1 MQVIMNNK
9 YNTLR
14 YTKVISDLMILNICW
29 ILAYFIRFYTTIN
42 HPQGI
47 PPLILYIKLVP
58 FISFF
63 WISSLII
70 NGTWQRLGQFRAQF
84 RESLETVQTILL
96 SILLIITFT
105 YFYEEYRYSR
115 LTLLIFSF
123 LLIFSIPL
131 GRSICRKII
140 RLYLRNTDHRKALI
154 IGSDSNLKHSIDLIT
169 SNKMEK
175 YEIVGVID
183 SESTPKAPAWLTQ
196 NMPWISKPSDW
207 ASYLTSKD
215 IQTIFV
221 ALPQN
226 SNFSDSDLAEISNQ
240 ISDIKIIPDIRKF
253 SQFSSGI
260 EIFNG
265 TPIFQIH
272 ESPLNGLGLGL
283 KRSIDV
289 LGSFVGI
296 MLLSPVMLIISCM
309 VKMSSRGPI
318 FYKQERMGV
327 DGKIFSCLK
336 FRSMPIDAEAK
347 TGAIWSSLGDNRS
360 TPIGKI
366 LRRTSL
372 DEIPQLFNVLAGD
385 MSLVGPRPERPVF
398 VNDFRKHVPGY
409 MLRHKVK
416 AGITGWA
423 QVNGWRGNTSI
434 EKRIEHDLYYIKNW
448 TIWLDIKILLLTI
461 EELRSGRNAY

>member
-1 MQVIMNNK
+1 LK
-9 YNTLR
+9 
-14 YTKVISDLMILNICW
+14 
-29 ILAYFIRFYTTIN
+29 
-42 HPQGI
+42 
-47 PPLILYIKLVP
+47 
-58 FISFF
+58 
-63 WISSLII
+63 
-70 NGTWQRLGQFRAQF
+70 
-84 RESLETVQTILL
+84 
-96 SILLIITFT
+96 
-105 YFYEEYRYSR
+105 
-115 LTLLIFSF
+115 
-123 LLIFSIPL
+123 
-131 GRSICRKII
+131 
-140 RLYLRNTDHRKALI
+140 NTDHRKALI

-183 SESTPKAPAWLTQ
+183 SESTSKAPSWMTQ

-226 SNFSDSDLAEISNQ
+226 SNFADSDLAEISNQ

-289 LGSFVGI
+289 FGSFVGI

-309 VKMSSRGPI
+309 VKISSRGPI

-347 TGAIWSSLGDNRS
+347 TGAIWSSHGDNRS

-372 DEIPQLFNVLAGD
+372 DEIPQLFNVLA
-385 MSLVGPRPERPVF
+385 
-398 VNDFRKHVPGY
+398 
-409 MLRHKVK
+409 
-416 AGITGWA
+416 
-423 QVNGWRGNTSI
+423 
-434 EKRIEHDLYYIKNW
+434 
-448 TIWLDIKILLLTI
+448 
-461 EELRSGRNAY
+461 